1 MSFHAPKQP
10 DVDAERRRLEAE
22 RQAKLAQERKRRQA
36 EGQLNVRRQQ
46 RSPTV
51 LTNPLGLG
59 DLGGDYRSTLG

>member
-1 MSFHAPKQP
+1 MSFKSPQQP

-22 RQAKLAQERKRRQA
+22 RQQKLAAERKKRAA

-59 DLGGDYRSTLG
+59 DLDGDNRTTLG

>member
-1 MSFHAPKQP
+1 MSFKSPQP
-10 DVDAERRRLEAE
+10 DVDAERRRIEAE
-22 RQAKLAQERKRRQA
+22 RQAKLAKERKERLA

-59 DLGGDYRSTLG
+59 DLGGDYKSTLG

>member
-1 MSFHAPKQP
+1 MSFRSPQP
-10 DVDAERRRLEAE
+10 PNIDEERRKIEAE
-22 RQAKLAQERKRRQA
+22 RQAKLAAEKKKRAA

-59 DLGGDYRSTLG
+59 GYPGDFKSTLG

>member
-1 MSFHAPKQP
+1 MSFKSPQTP
-10 DVDAERRRLEAE
+10 DVDEERRKIEAE
-22 RQAKLAQERKRRQA
+22 RQARLAKEKKDRVA

-59 DLGGDYRSTLG
+59 GYPGDYKSTLG